1 MGTTFSSS
9 SQNSK
14 NSKNSKNGKNDISES
29 VDTLRKEVSFLS
41 NPVTEEW
48 SQSPRNSD
56 EFYKFTKADVN
67 RDEKRTSTRKEIN
80 KKKNERRR
88 SITRYYEI
96 KRQTDLIDHFKPER
110 KRKLGLDDD
119 DDEHA
124 QIGGYKRSKK
134 RKNTRKKSSASSSKR
149 RNNKT
154 TRRNSK

>member
-9 SQNSK
+9 SQNSNNNK
-14 NSKNSKNGKNDISES
+14 NSKNEKNDISKS

-88 SITRYYEI
+88 SIARYYEI

-110 KRKLGLDDD
+110 KRKLGLD
-119 DDEHA
+119 EYESA
-124 QIGGYKRSKK
+124 KIGGYKRSKK
-134 RKNTRKKSSASSSKR
+134 RKNTRKKSSTSSSKR

-154 TRRNSK
+154 TCRNNK

>member
-14 NSKNSKNGKNDISES
+14 NSKNDISES

-41 NPVTEEW
+41 NPVTAEW
-48 SQSPRNSD
+48 RQSPRNSD
-56 EFYKFTKADVN
+56 EFYNFTKADVN

-80 KKKNERRR
+80 KKKNDRRR

-96 KRQTDLIDHFKPER
+96 KRHTDLIDEYKPKK
-110 KRKLGLDDD
+110 KRKLGLDEDD
-119 DDEHA
+119 NA
-124 QIGGYKRSKK
+124 QIGGGVISKK
-134 RKNTRKKSSASSSKR
+134 RKNTRKRKRSISPNR

-154 TRRNSK
+154 RRRNNK

>member
-14 NSKNSKNGKNDISES
+14 NSKNSKNDISKS

-80 KKKNERRR
+80 KKKNDRRR

-96 KRQTDLIDHFKPER
+96 KRHTDLIDDFKPKR
-110 KRKLGLDDD
+110 KRKLGLDDE
-119 DDEHA
+119 DENA

-134 RKNTRKKSSASSSKR
+134 RKNTRKRPTSSSSTPTR

-154 TRRNSK
+154 TRRNNK